1 MLIDVPPSRCRLVGR
16 ILLDN
21 PVIMRTEMV
30 RLQPAIAFPI
40 ALLASCY
47 TQLDNA
53 WTLAQAEEDV
63 ATAAAEA
70 AAAAAAAG
78 VDEDGTCSSGSG
90 GNDEKVVQISAT
102 KTASVV
108 EEMERAAWSSAIV
121 IMARFWATRS
131 TCTNRASGRLLYPD
145 RVVPL
150 KPAAPFKLI
159 DAKAGAA
166 EKIAARAAAGA
177 AEWYASGSSSGGGGG
192 GGTVGAADDP
202 AKQSTRFSPDD
213 ISRIVNSPKY
223 KTPPGRLNRRLA
235 IDEAGKMLFT
245 TMSASVVG
253 DDFKVCALDL
263 ASEEWLSTSEEE
275 RAALATVDGSSCR
288 VFETRNHAAA
298 GGSFSSTVAGAG
310 VGSAGV
316 GTGAGNVSPGV
327 PHVDGSSSNAML
339 LTNHST
345 QPWLYSAQGVG
356 TSTARLVNSG
366 LGYVRP
372 GLTAQYEARACS
384 LSLRSYP
391 TLLFL

>member
-1 MLIDVPPSRCRLVGR
+1 MPLFVKAVAPIALNDTMWRMRGHYEGSLVGR

-53 WTLAQAEEDV
+53 WTLAQAEED
-63 ATAAAEA
+63 
-70 AAAAAAAG
+70 
-78 VDEDGTCSSGSG
+78 
-90 GNDEKVVQISAT
+90 
-102 KTASVV
+102 TASVV

-131 TCTNRASGRLLYPD
+131 TCTNRAGGRLCHPD

-366 LGYVRP
+366 L
-372 GLTAQYEARACS
+372 
-384 LSLRSYP
+384 
-391 TLLFL
+391 

>member
-78 VDEDGTCSSGSG
+78 VDGGGTCSSGSG

-131 TCTNRASGRLLYPD
+131 TCTNRAGGRLLHPD

-166 EKIAARAAAGA
+166 EKIAARAGAGA

-192 GGTVGAADDP
+192 GTVDDP

-235 IDEAGKMLFT
+235 IDEAGKVLFT

-263 ASEEWLSTSEEE
+263 ASEEWLSTPEEE

-288 VFETRNHAAA
+288 VFETRNQAAA
-298 GGSFSSTVAGAG
+298 GDSFSSTVAGAG
-310 VGSAGV
+310 VGSDGV

-327 PHVDGSSSNAML
+327 LHVDGSSSNAML

-356 TSTARLVNSG
+356 TSIARLVNSG

-372 GLTAQYEARACS
+372 CLTAQYEARACS